1 MKELNITASNPT
13 EKIVKDYLAKN
24 ASEALID
31 KINNG
36 VPVEKDGKTLI
47 NKKDLG
53 GFMAYAAEEARKQA
67 GTNARS
73 ACVESSIVFGWA
85 IHYFD
90 EDSIEGTLYNEDGTK
105 YEKSKSAPK
114 TKNKITQQSVA
125 TPLSSPKVAN
135 KEAKTEKL
143 QMSLFDLM
151 GGDSNE
157 N

>member
-1 MKELNITASNPT
+1 
-13 EKIVKDYLAKN
+13 
-24 ASEALID
+24 
-31 KINNG
+31 
-36 VPVEKDGKTLI
+36 
-47 NKKDLG
+47 
-53 GFMAYAAEEARKQA
+53 MAYAAEEARKQA

-143 QMSLFDLM
+143 QISLFDLM